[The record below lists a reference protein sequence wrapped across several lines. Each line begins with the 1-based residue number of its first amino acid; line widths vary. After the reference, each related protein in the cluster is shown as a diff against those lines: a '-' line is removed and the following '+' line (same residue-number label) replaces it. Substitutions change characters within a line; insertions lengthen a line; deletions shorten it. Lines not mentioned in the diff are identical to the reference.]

1 MSAWIS
7 APGRP
12 RNRPL
17 PDPLRLYPI
26 HSPAMPMIDPFCI
39 DLLRYMLVLRMDK
52 SMVVTPPA
60 LSVEMSYLLSTMIA
74 DRLPTSQI
82 KPWRKL
88 LEAWQQANP
97 DLTWKQGKRPL
108 LSPPDAQCPIAM
120 TILPHD
126 FKKCYG
132 LNEVLLCELKL
143 FGRDASHE
151 LFLELLLPAL
161 EQAGIC
167 SDSRWRRRNSLWGH
181 CHLDSVWVARG
192 KHWEPLVEEGRIDF
206 SRRPDSRQWARGL
219 ELGVHSL
226 GRDPRHLVWFTPLA
240 LPHLS
245 PMQRLRLPRKYAPD
259 LPTLLQT
266 LADRLECLHPGCT
279 AHNPDIQESAG
290 EEQKARAGKEDA
302 SPALQPNSPATEHAR
317 PSSALATAAQTT
329 MDATHVHAP
338 PRSWP
343 GHIWGKQVFSS
354 LPQCLLADLEL
365 ASILHIG
372 GLTHFGCGTFQLY

>member
-1 MSAWIS
+1 
-7 APGRP
+7 
-12 RNRPL
+12 
-17 PDPLRLYPI
+17 
-26 HSPAMPMIDPFCI
+26 MIDPSCI

-52 SMVVTPPA
+52 SLVVTPPA

-97 DLTWKQGKRPL
+97 DLTRQQGKRSL

-126 FKKCYG
+126 LKKCYG

-151 LFLELLLPAL
+151 LFLELLLPVL

-167 SDSRWRRRNSLWGH
+167 PDSRWRRRNSLWGH
-181 CHLDSVWVARG
+181 CHLDSVWVAQGR
-192 KHWEPLVEEGRIDF
+192 HWEPLVEDGRIDF

-219 ELGVHSL
+219 ELGMHSL
-226 GRDPRHLVWFTPLA
+226 GRDPKHLVWFTPFA

-245 PMQRLRLPRKYAPD
+245 AMQRVRLPRKFAPD
-259 LPTLLQT
+259 LSALLQA
-266 LADRLECLHPGCT
+266 LADRLESLHPGCT
-279 AHNPDIQESAG
+279 AHSPDMQEPTG
-290 EEQKARAGKEDA
+290 EEQMAHAGEDDA
-302 SPALQPNSPATEHAR
+302 SPPQPNAPVKELVQ
-317 PSSALATAAQTT
+317 PSSAREGARGSARGSALASARGNVLASVLADAQATAAQTT

-338 PRSWP
+338 PRSRP
-343 GHIWGKQVFSS
+343 GHIWGKQIFST
-354 LPQCLLADLEL
+354 LPHCLLADLEL